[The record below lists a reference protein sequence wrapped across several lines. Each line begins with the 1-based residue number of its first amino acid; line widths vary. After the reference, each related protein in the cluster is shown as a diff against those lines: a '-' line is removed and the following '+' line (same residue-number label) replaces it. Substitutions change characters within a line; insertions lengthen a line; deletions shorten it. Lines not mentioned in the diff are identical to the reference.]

1 MGLRWLKN
9 SIAEKQTNKEN
20 TEKEKE
26 EGDVERN
33 K

>member
-1 MGLRWLKN
+1 MGQRWLKN
-9 SIAEKQTNKEN
+9 SIEEKQTNKQN